1 MAYTSSVRPIFEFAA
16 AAFHTLLTE
25 AHSDSLERLKR
36 ASLKTNFGHN
46 KLYIDCLQEAGFE
59 TLKQRREKIFKD
71 FARKTYDSEMFGNK
85 RYQEKE
91 PSSYALRNERNKQ
104 EQHTNVCIIPPYRN
118 QINDETQGA
127 VQ

>member
-1 MAYTSSVRPIFEFAA
+1 MAWGIRVVKQTPAPGAENAEPV
-16 AAFHTLLTE
+16 TLIPVGFPC
-25 AHSDSLERLKR
+25 LERGRLYK
-36 ASLKTNFGHN
+36 K